1 MRVIIAPAPF
11 SVEAELSRF
20 AQARGDGV
28 GALAS
33 FVGYCRGSS
42 AVGPVK
48 ALHLD
53 HYPGFTE
60 AEITRLAQAVF
71 DRHDLMDLLVIHRA
85 GEVAPRDPIV
95 LVAALAA
102 HRTEAFAAVT
112 ELMDY
117 LKTDAPFWKRE
128 ISDGQSRWVE
138 PTDTDRARR
147 AARGD

>member
-1 MRVIIAPAPF
+1 MQVKVTTTPF
-11 SVEAELSRF
+11 SVETELSRF
-20 AQARGDGV
+20 AQARTDNA
-28 GALAS
+28 GALAT
-33 FVGYCRGSS
+33 FVGYCRGDSPAG
-42 AVGPVK
+42 AVET
-48 ALHLD
+48 LHLD

-60 AEITRLAQAVF
+60 GEISRLADVTAQ
-71 DRHDLMDLLVIHRA
+71 RHNLIDLLIVHRA

-102 HRTEAFAAVT
+102 HRSAAFAAVT

-128 ISDGQSRWVE
+128 ISGGQSRWVE
-138 PTDTDRARR
+138 PTETDRARR